1 MMQLQSMWTFASPHR
16 QNARERAADVL
27 LAQIGSKSEENQISS
42 DSPAAASGV
51 NSKQI
56 HRITH

>member
-1 MMQLQSMWTFASPHR
+1 MWTFASPHR